1 MQSTA
6 PVTISE
12 AEWEVMRVVWAHG
25 SVTSRIIIEVL
36 EDKMGWKE
44 STIKTLIGRLVDKM
58 ALDTSKD
65 GRRFIYKAKVSEE
78 NTVKSY
84 SEELLSRVCDKQNGA
99 VISHLIQDATLSQED
114 IKNLQ
119 ELLELKAANAPEV
132 VPCRCAFGQCDCH
145 LEKHV

>member
-78 NTVKSY
+78 NTVKCY
-84 SEELLSRVCDKQNGA
+84 SEELLSRVCDKQ
-99 VISHLIQDATLSQED
+99 
-114 IKNLQ
+114 
-119 ELLELKAANAPEV
+119 P
-132 VPCRCAFGQCDCH
+132 RRY
-145 LEKHV
+145 